1 MMNFKVISQSTKER
15 EQEIIDLFNKAK
27 PYLDEG
33 FSYRLAIMKVLG
45 KEPSN
50 SFGGASWYKDF
61 VEYADAHGYPKAE
74 YRYKR
79 TRSVADVKEERCIY

>member
-1 MMNFKVISQSTKER
+1 MSFKVISQSTKER
-15 EQEIIDLFNKAK
+15 EQETIDLFNKAK
-27 PYLDEG
+27 PYLDDG

-50 SFGGASWYKDF
+50 SFGSASWYKEFID
-61 VEYADAHGYPKAE
+61 YADAHGYPKSE

-79 TRSVADVKEERCIY
+79 TRSVTDVKEERCIY